1 LHYQEAITSLYGL
14 LVEDL
19 NDNYLV
25 RGSKRR
31 SSPSST
37 IAIMSRAGIG
47 GWFLPEPLLGPM
59 LGSQSHSLIAVALR
73 VIIVTR
79 MTVMEERDDIIGN
92 PVAIE
97 GAMDQIPP
105 KHHWKPEQAAP
116 VARGLLCS
124 PN

>member
-1 LHYQEAITSLYGL
+1 
-14 LVEDL
+14 
-19 NDNYLV
+19 
-25 RGSKRR
+25 
-31 SSPSST
+31 
-37 IAIMSRAGIG
+37 MSRAGIG